1 MILNYFLTYLSAIM
15 ELGDAFVN
23 KVAERN
29 TKSRKDVNLQKW
41 LQKFQD
47 SWLYAQQ
54 NYHQRWERNWKLY
67 HNIRTKRSHDGV
79 VKTFVPMVNSTIN
92 TMVAALFNSNPSVK
106 YIPNHPDQ
114 EADTAVLNELYD
126 DFARKDN
133 WVQKNKTNGK
143 QGLITGNF
151 ACFYEWKDDKEGG
164 YVHKEVVPIRDM
176 IIDPQSHSY
185 RDWRYVGRRFFASME
200 KLKDEKVW
208 DFEKQK
214 EVKRFKN
221 LDDVQPSGSITDY
234 ESDKV
239 KKDQAIGA
247 TAPGDEN
254 IVECVEI
261 WTRSKVVVIANRN
274 TIIEERENP
283 YYRLEKAH
291 FERQKAEYELDMLQ
305 YEQDLA
311 NWNAERQVTLTMTG
325 RDIGEYE
332 VPAPEFKADFNEEM
346 AGFLPFAHGR
356 DYEDISLTYG
366 DSDVDIIADQQE
378 LLNDLTE
385 LNIEA
390 VLYTLYPEKT
400 LDPKYMTWANDL
412 NPRPGKVYPFPD
424 GAMKWNNPPVIP
436 THAFNER
443 LNMKDEM
450 REAVAISE
458 VTKGVSQTDDTTA
471 TEIKAQMGQADRR
484 ITEKAQTL
492 ANDFFFQEATIV
504 LKMLQLYAPD
514 KLYVRMVQDAK
525 VSFEKVDMSRFVGDY
540 TPMVTL
546 DIQKRY
552 EEAQQQ
558 QAYVQAYQMIIQD
571 PTNNLQAAKQ
581 ILYKKMMP
589 SLTDEEIEQ
598 IITPAQTPMAAIP
611 AGVPSNEQQ
620 LIGVS
625 EMTPEEGEFSG
636 QLV

>member
-1 MILNYFLTYLSAIM
+1 MKIGGALVKN
-15 ELGDAFVN
+15 
-23 KVAERN
+23 VAERN
-29 TKSRKDVNLQKW
+29 SKSRKDVNLQKW
-41 LQKFQD
+41 LQKFED

-67 HNIRTKRSHDGV
+67 HNIRVKRSHDGV
-79 VKTFVPMVNSTIN
+79 VKTFVPMVNSTVN
-92 TMVAALFNSNPSVK
+92 TMVAALFNNNPSVK

-133 WVQKNKTNGK
+133 WVQKNKANGK

-151 ACFYEWKDDKEGG
+151 ACFYEWKDDKDGG

-185 RDWRYVGRRFFASME
+185 RDWRYVGRRFFASIK

-208 DFEKQK
+208 DYDKQK

-221 LDDVQPSGSITDY
+221 LDDIQPSGSLTDY

-247 TAPGDEN
+247 TAPGDGD

-283 YYRLEKAH
+283 YYKLEKAH
-291 FERQKAEYELDMLQ
+291 FERQKAEYDLDILQ
-305 YEQDLA
+305 YEQELA
-311 NWNAERQVTLTMTG
+311 DWNADRQVQLTLYG
-325 RDIGEYE
+325 RDIGEYPVE
-332 VPAPEFKADFNEEM
+332 KPEFKAEFNEEM

-378 LLNDLTE
+378 LLNDMTE

-390 VLYTLYPEKT
+390 ILYTLYPEKT
-400 LDPKYMTWANDL
+400 LDPKYATWANDL
-412 NPRPGKVYPFPD
+412 NPRPGKVYPIPA
-424 GAMKWNNPPVIP
+424 GAMIWNAPPSIP
-436 THAFNER
+436 TNAFNER

-450 REAVAISE
+450 REAVSVSE
-458 VTKGVSQTDDTTA
+458 VSKGVAMTDSTTA

-504 LKMLQLYAPD
+504 LKMLQLYAPEE
-514 KLYVRMVQDAK
+514 LYVRTVQDAN
-525 VSFEKVDMSRFVGDY
+525 VTFEKVDMSRFVGDY

-546 DIQKRY
+546 DIQKKY

-558 QAYVQAYQMIIQD
+558 QAYLQAYQMIIQD
-571 PTNNLQAAKQ
+571 PTNNLLAAKQ
-581 ILYKKMMP
+581 ILYKKIMP
-589 SLTDEEIEQ
+589 SLSEEEIEQ
-598 IITPAQTPMAAIP
+598 IITPAQSPEASTPM
-611 AGVPSNEQQ
+611 GVPGNEQQ
-620 LIGVS
+620 LTGVS
-625 EMTPEEGEFSG
+625 ELTPEEGEFNG
-636 QLV
+636 QMV

>member
-1 MILNYFLTYLSAIM
+1 
-15 ELGDAFVN
+15 
-23 KVAERN
+23 VAERN
-29 TKSRKDVNLQKW
+29 SKSRKDVNLQKW

-54 NYHQRWERNWKLY
+54 NYHERWERNWKLY
-67 HNIRTKRSHDGV
+67 HNIRVKRSHDGV
-79 VKTFVPMVNSTIN
+79 VKTFVPMVNSTVN
-92 TMVAALFNSNPSVK
+92 TMVAALFNNNPSVK

-133 WVQKNKTNGK
+133 WVQKNKVNGK

-185 RDWRYVGRRFFASME
+185 RDWRYVGRRFFASIK
-200 KLKDEKVW
+200 KLKEEKIW
-208 DFEKQK
+208 DYDKQK

-221 LDDVQPSGSITDY
+221 LDDIQPSGSITDY

-247 TAPGDEN
+247 TAPGDGD

-283 YYRLEKAH
+283 YYKLEKAH
-291 FERQKAEYELDMLQ
+291 FERQKAEYELDLLQ
-305 YEQDLA
+305 YEQDQA
-311 NWNAERQVTLTMTG
+311 NWNAERQMTLTLQG
-325 RDIGEYE
+325 VDIGDYQGEK
-332 VPAPEFKADFNEEM
+332 PEFKAEFNEEM

-378 LLNDLTE
+378 LLNDMTE

-390 VLYTLYPEKT
+390 ILYTLYPEKT
-400 LDPKYMTWANDL
+400 LDPKFATYANDL
-412 NPRPGKVYPFPD
+412 NPRPGKVYPIPA
-424 GAMKWNNPPVIP
+424 GAMIWNAPPSIP
-436 THAFNER
+436 TNAFNER

-450 REAVAISE
+450 REAVSVSE
-458 VTKGVSQTDDTTA
+458 VSKGVAMTDDTTA

-514 KLYVRMVQDAK
+514 ELYVRTIQDAG
-525 VSFEKVDMSRFVGDY
+525 VTFTRVDMSRFVGDY

-552 EEAQQQ
+552 EEAEQQ
-558 QAYVQAYQMIIQD
+558 QAYIQAYQMIIAD

-598 IITPAQTPMAAIP
+598 IITPAPNQMAGTPT
-611 AGVPSNEQQ
+611 GVPSNEQQ
-620 LIGVS
+620 LTGVS
-625 EMTPEEGEFSG
+625 DVTPDEGALSG
-636 QLV
+636 QMV

>member
-1 MILNYFLTYLSAIM
+1 MLA
-15 ELGDAFVN
+15 GDALGHPQM
-23 KVAERN
+23 AER
-29 TKSRKDVNLQKW
+29 KQSKKDTHLQKW
-41 LQKFQD
+41 LQKFDD

-67 HNIRTKRSHDGV
+67 HNIRVKRSHDGV
-79 VKTFVPMVNSTIN
+79 VKTFVPMVNSTVN
-92 TMVAALFNSNPSVK
+92 TLVAALFNNNPSIK

-114 EADTAVLNELYD
+114 EADTAVLNEIYD

-133 WVQKNKTNGK
+133 WVQKNKVNGK

-185 RDWRYVGRRFFASME
+185 RDWRYVGRRYFASKKQLKEE
-200 KLKDEKVW
+200 KCW

-221 LDDVQPSGSITDY
+221 LEDIQPSGSITDY

-247 TAPGDEN
+247 TAPGDGD

-261 WTRSKVVVIANRN
+261 WTRSKVVVIANRS
-274 TIIEERENP
+274 TIIEEKENP
-283 YYRLEKAH
+283 YYKLEKAH
-291 FERQKAEYELDMLQ
+291 FERQKAEYELDLLQ

-311 NWNAERQVTLTMTG
+311 NWNADRQMQLTMYG
-325 RDIGEYE
+325 NDIGEYPVE
-332 VPAPEFKADFNEEM
+332 KPEFDADFNEEM

-378 LLNDLTE
+378 LLNDMTE

-390 VLYTLYPEKT
+390 VLYQLYPEKT
-400 LDPKYMTWANDL
+400 LDPKFATWANDL
-412 NPRPGKVYPFPD
+412 SPRPGKVYPLPM
-424 GAMKWNNPPVIP
+424 GAMTWNNPPAIP
-436 THAFNER
+436 TNAFNER
-443 LNMKDEM
+443 LNIKAEM
-450 REAVAISE
+450 REAVSVSE
-458 VTKGVSQTDDTTA
+458 VNKGVAMTDKTTA
-471 TEIKAQMGQADRR
+471 TEIKAQMGQADQR

-492 ANDFFFQEATIV
+492 ANDFFYQEAKIV
-504 LKMLQLYAPD
+504 LKMLQLYAPEE
-514 KLYVRMVQDAK
+514 LYVRTIQDAN
-525 VSFEKVDMSRFVGDY
+525 VTFEKVDMSRFVGDY

-546 DIQKRY
+546 DIQKKY

-558 QAYVQAYQMIIQD
+558 QAYMDAFQMIIQD
-571 PTNNLQAAKQ
+571 PTNNLLAAKQ

-598 IITPAQTPMAAIP
+598 IITPTGTPDASTPVA
-611 AGVPSNEQQ
+611 VPEGEQQ
-620 LIGVS
+620 LMGVS
-625 EMTPEEGEFSG
+625 EMTPEEANFNG
-636 QLV
+636 QMV

>member
-1 MILNYFLTYLSAIM
+1 MEVIGGAIGYPQM
-15 ELGDAFVN
+15 ADR
-23 KVAERN
+23 KQ
-29 TKSRKDVNLQKW
+29 SRKDANLQKW
-41 LQKFQD
+41 LKKFDD

-67 HNIRTKRSHDGV
+67 HNIRVKRSHDGV
-79 VKTFVPMVNSTIN
+79 VKTFVPMVNSTVN
-92 TMVAALFNSNPSVK
+92 TIVAALFNSNPSVK

-114 EADTAVLNELYD
+114 EADTAVLNEIYD

-133 WVQKNKTNGK
+133 WVQKNKANGK
-143 QGLITGNF
+143 QGIITGNF

-185 RDWRYVGRRFFASME
+185 RDWRYVGRRYFASKKALKNE
-200 KLKDEKVW
+200 KCW
-208 DFEKQK
+208 DFEKEK

-221 LDDVQPSGSITDY
+221 IDEVQPSGSITDY

-239 KKDQAIGA
+239 KKDQTIGA
-247 TAPGDEN
+247 TAPGDGD

-274 TIIEERENP
+274 TIIEEKENP

-291 FERQKAEYELDMLQ
+291 FERQKAEYDMAMLE
-305 YEQDLA
+305 YEQGLA
-311 NWNAERQVTLTMTG
+311 DWNANRSATFTLTG
-325 RDIGEYE
+325 QDIGEYPIE
-332 VPAPEFKADFNEEM
+332 KPEFEPDFNEEM

-356 DYEDISLTYG
+356 DYEDISLPYG

-378 LLNDLTE
+378 LLNDMTE

-390 VLYTLYPEKT
+390 VLYQLYPEKT
-400 LDPKYMTWANDL
+400 LDPKFSTWANDL
-412 NPRPGKVYPFPD
+412 NPRPGKVYPLPA
-424 GAMKWNNPPVIP
+424 GAMIWNTPPTIP
-436 THAFNER
+436 TNAFNER

-458 VTKGVSQTDDTTA
+458 VTKGVSSTDDTTA
-471 TEIKAQMGQADRR
+471 TEIKAQIGQADQR

-492 ANDFFFQEATIV
+492 ANDFFFQEAKIV
-504 LKMLQLYAPD
+504 LKMLQLYAPEE
-514 KLYVRMVQDAK
+514 LYVRTIRDAN
-525 VSFEKVDMSRFVGDY
+525 VTFEKVDMTRFVGEY

-558 QAYVQAYQMIIQD
+558 QAYLNAFQMIIQD
-571 PTNNLQAAKQ
+571 PTNNLMAAKQ
-581 ILYKKMMP
+581 ILYKKIMP
-589 SLTDEEIEQ
+589 TLTDEEIEQ
-598 IITPAQTPMAAIP
+598 IITPVDTQGANTPMA
-611 AGVPSNEQQ
+611 VPENEQN

-625 EMTPEEGEFSG
+625 GMTPEEGELSG
-636 QLV
+636 ESILG

>member
-1 MILNYFLTYLSAIM
+1 MILGAIM
-15 ELGDAFVN
+15 EVIGDVLGY
-23 KVAERN
+23 KLAEHN
-29 TKSRKDVNLQKW
+29 SKSRKDTNLQKW
-41 LQKFQD
+41 LQKFDD

-67 HNIRTKRSHDGV
+67 HNMRVKRSHDGV
-79 VKTFVPMVNSTIN
+79 VKTFVPMVNSTVN
-92 TMVAALFNSNPSVK
+92 TLVAALFNSNPSVK

-114 EADTAVLNELYD
+114 EADTAVLNEIYD

-133 WVQKNKTNGK
+133 WVQKNKSNGR
-143 QGLITGNF
+143 QGLITGNMAF
-151 ACFYEWKDDKEGG
+151 FYEWKDDKEGG
-164 YVHKEVVPIRDM
+164 YVHKETVPIRDM

-185 RDWRYVGRRFFASME
+185 RDWRYVGRRYFAS
-200 KLKDEKVW
+200 KKALKNEKVW
-208 DFEKQK
+208 DYEKQK

-221 LDDVQPSGSITDY
+221 LEDVQPSGSITDY

-247 TAPGDEN
+247 TAPGDDD
-254 IVECVEI
+254 IIECVEI

-291 FERQKAEYELDMLQ
+291 FERQKAEYDLDLLE
-305 YEQDLA
+305 YEQNLA
-311 NWNAERQVTLTMTG
+311 NWNANRQMQLTLTG
-325 RDIGEYE
+325 EDIGEFPVE
-332 VPAPEFKADFNEEM
+332 KPEFKAEFNEEM

-378 LLNDLTE
+378 LLNDMTE

-400 LDPKYMTWANDL
+400 LDPKYSTWSNDL
-412 NPRPGKVYPFPD
+412 NPRPGKVYPIPA
-424 GAMKWNNPPVIP
+424 GAMVWNTPPTIP
-436 THAFNER
+436 VNAFNER
-443 LNMKDEM
+443 LNIKSEI
-450 REAVAISE
+450 REAISVSE
-458 VTKGVSQTDDTTA
+458 VNKGVAMTDKTTA
-471 TEIKAQMGQADRR
+471 TEIKAQMGQADQR

-492 ANDFFFQEATIV
+492 ANDLFFQEATIV

-514 KLYVRMVQDAK
+514 TLYVRTIRDAN
-525 VSFEKVDMSRFVGDY
+525 VSFEKVDMTRFVGDY

-546 DIQKRY
+546 DIQKKY

-558 QAYVQAYQMIIQD
+558 QAYIQAYQMIIAD
-571 PTNNLQAAKQ
+571 PTNNLLAAKQ
-581 ILYKKMMP
+581 ILYKKIMP

-598 IITPAQTPMAAIP
+598 IITPVQTMGASMPM
-611 AGVPSNEQQ
+611 GVPGNEQQ
-620 LIGVS
+620 LIGVAN
-625 EMTPEEGEFSG
+625 ETPQEGEFNG

>member
-1 MILNYFLTYLSAIM
+1 M
-15 ELGDAFVN
+15 
-23 KVAERN
+23 AERN
-29 TKSRKDVNLQKW
+29 SKSRKDANLQKW
-41 LQKFQD
+41 LQKFDD

-54 NYHQRWERNWKLY
+54 NYHERWERNWKLY
-67 HNIRTKRSHDGV
+67 HNQRWKRSHDGN
-79 VKTFVPMVNSTIN
+79 VKTFVPMVNSMVNTI
-92 TMVAALFNSNPSVK
+92 VAALFNSNPTVK
-106 YIPNHPDQ
+106 YLPNHPDQ
-114 EADTAVLNELYD
+114 EADTAVLNEIYD

-133 WVQKNKTNGK
+133 WVQKNKVNGK
-143 QGLITGNF
+143 QGIITGNF

-185 RDWRYVGRRFFASME
+185 RDWRYVGRRYFADKKALKEE
-200 KLKDEKVW
+200 KCW

-221 LDDVQPSGSITDY
+221 LDEIQPSGSITDY

-239 KKDQAIGA
+239 KKDQSLGA
-247 TAPGDEN
+247 TAPGDKN

-274 TIIEERENP
+274 TIIEEKENP

-291 FERQKAEYELDMLQ
+291 FDRQKAEYDLDLLQ

-311 NWNAERQVTLTMTG
+311 DWEAQRKANFTMTG
-325 RDIGEYE
+325 EDMGEFPIE
-332 VPAPEFKADFNEEM
+332 KPEFKADFNEEM

-385 LNIEA
+385 LNVEA
-390 VLYTLYPEKT
+390 VLYQLYPEKT
-400 LDPKYMTWANDL
+400 LDPKFATWANDL
-412 NPRPGKVYPFPD
+412 NPRPGKVYPLPV
-424 GAMKWNNPPVIP
+424 GAMTWNTPPAIP
-436 THAFNER
+436 VNAFNER
-443 LNMKDEM
+443 LNIKDEM
-450 REAVAISE
+450 REATAISE
-458 VTKGVSQTDDTTA
+458 VTKGVSTADTTTA
-471 TEIKAQMGQADRR
+471 TEIKAQVGQADQR

-492 ANDFFFQEATIV
+492 ANDFFYQEAKIV
-504 LKMLQLYAPD
+504 LKMLQLYAPE
-514 KLYVRMVQDAK
+514 KLWVRTVQDAN
-525 VSFEKVDMSRFVGDY
+525 VTFTEVDMSRFVGEY

-546 DIQKRY
+546 DVQKRY

-558 QAYVQAYQMIIQD
+558 QAYIDAYQMIIQD
-571 PTNNLQAAKQ
+571 PTNNLQATKQ

-598 IITPAQTPMAAIP
+598 IITPEQNPMASTP
-611 AGVPSNEQQ
+611 EGVPEDEQQ
-620 LIGVS
+620 LMGVS
-625 EMTPEEGEFSG
+625 DMTPEEGDLSG
-636 QLV
+636 EPGIY

>member
-1 MILNYFLTYLSAIM
+1 MCYNRLN
-15 ELGDAFVN
+15 GDALGHT
-23 KVAERN
+23 VAER
-29 TKSRKDVNLQKW
+29 KSQSKADKHLQKW
-41 LQKFQD
+41 LQKFED

-54 NYHQRWERNWKLY
+54 NYHERWERNWKLY
-67 HNIRTKRSHDGV
+67 HNIRVKRSHDGV
-79 VKTFVPMVNSTIN
+79 VKTFVPMVNSTVN
-92 TMVAALFNSNPSVK
+92 TMVAALFNNNPTVK

-114 EADTAVLNELYD
+114 EADTAVLNEIYD

-133 WVQKNKTNGK
+133 WVQKNKVNGK

-151 ACFYEWKDDKEGG
+151 SCFYEWKDDKDGG
-164 YVHKEVVPIRDM
+164 YVHKTVVPIRDM
-176 IIDPQSHSY
+176 IIDPQSHSW
-185 RDWRYVGRRFFASME
+185 RDWRYVGRRYFASIKELKHE
-200 KLKDEKVW
+200 KCW

-221 LDDVQPSGSITDY
+221 LDDIQPSGSLTDY

-239 KKDQAIGA
+239 KKDQTIGA
-247 TAPGDEN
+247 TAPGDADITE
-254 IVECVEI
+254 IIEI

-274 TIIEERENP
+274 TIIEEKENP

-291 FERQKAEYELDMLQ
+291 FERQQAEYELDMLE
-305 YEQDLA
+305 YEQAVAD
-311 NWNAERQVTLTMTG
+311 WNANRQMTLTMTG
-325 RDIGEYE
+325 QDIGEYPE
-332 VPAPEFKADFNEEM
+332 EKPEFKAEFNEEM

-378 LLNDLTE
+378 LLNDITE
-385 LNIEA
+385 LNVEA
-390 VLYTLYPEKT
+390 MLYTLFPEKS
-400 LDPKYMTWANDL
+400 LDPRYSTYTNDL
-412 NPRPGKVYPFPD
+412 NPRPGKVYPFPN
-424 GAMKWNNPPVIP
+424 GAMTWNNPPVIP
-436 THAFNER
+436 NNAFNER
-443 LNMKDEM
+443 LNIKAEM
-450 REAVAISE
+450 REAVAVSE
-458 VTKGVSQTDDTTA
+458 VNKGVAMTDKTTA
-471 TEIKAQMGQADRR
+471 TEIKAQMGQADQR

-514 KLYVRMVQDAK
+514 KLYVRTIQDAN

-558 QAYVQAYQMIIQD
+558 QAYIDAYQMIIQD
-571 PTNNLQAAKQ
+571 PTNNLLAAKQ

-589 SLTDEEIEQ
+589 SLTDDEIEQ
-598 IITPAQTPMAAIP
+598 IITPAQSPEASIPM
-611 AGVPSNEQQ
+611 GVPGNEQQ

-625 EMTPEEGEFSG
+625 SMTPEEGVFYGGSEA
-636 QLV
+636 

>member
-1 MILNYFLTYLSAIM
+1 MKIGGALVKN
-15 ELGDAFVN
+15 
-23 KVAERN
+23 VAERN
-29 TKSRKDVNLQKW
+29 SKSRKDVNLQKW
-41 LQKFQD
+41 LQKFED

-67 HNIRTKRSHDGV
+67 HNIRVKRSHDGV
-79 VKTFVPMVNSTIN
+79 VKTFVPMVNSTVN
-92 TMVAALFNSNPSVK
+92 TMVAALFNNNPSVK

-133 WVQKNKTNGK
+133 WVQKNKANGK

-151 ACFYEWKDDKEGG
+151 ACFYEWKDDKDGG

-185 RDWRYVGRRFFASME
+185 RDWRYVGRRFFASIK

-208 DFEKQK
+208 DYDKQK

-221 LDDVQPSGSITDY
+221 LDDIQPSGSLTDY

-247 TAPGDEN
+247 TAPGDGD

-283 YYRLEKAH
+283 YYKLEKAH
-291 FERQKAEYELDMLQ
+291 FERQKAEYDLDMLQ
-305 YEQDLA
+305 YEQELA
-311 NWNAERQVTLTMTG
+311 DWNADRQVQLTLYG
-325 RDIGEYE
+325 RDIGEYP
-332 VPAPEFKADFNEEM
+332 VKKPEFKAEFNEEM

-378 LLNDLTE
+378 LLNDMTE
-385 LNIEA
+385 LGIEA

-400 LDPKYMTWANDL
+400 LDPKYATWANDL
-412 NPRPGKVYPFPD
+412 NPRPGKVYPIPA
-424 GAMKWNNPPVIP
+424 GAMIWNAPPSIP
-436 THAFNER
+436 TNAFNER

-450 REAVAISE
+450 REAVSVSE
-458 VTKGVSQTDDTTA
+458 VSKGVAMTDSTTA

-504 LKMLQLYAPD
+504 LKMLQLYAPEE
-514 KLYVRMVQDAK
+514 LYVRTVQDAN
-525 VSFEKVDMSRFVGDY
+525 VTFEKVDMSRFVGDY

-546 DIQKRY
+546 DIQKKY

-558 QAYVQAYQMIIQD
+558 QAYLQAYQMIIQD
-571 PTNNLQAAKQ
+571 PTNNLLAAKQ
-581 ILYKKMMP
+581 ILYKKIMP
-589 SLTDEEIEQ
+589 SLSEEEIEQ
-598 IITPAQTPMAAIP
+598 IITPVQSPEASTPM
-611 AGVPSNEQQ
+611 GVPGNEQQ
-620 LIGVS
+620 LTGVS
-625 EMTPEEGEFSG
+625 ELTPEEGEFNG
-636 QLV
+636 QMV

>member
-1 MILNYFLTYLSAIM
+1 MVN
-15 ELGDAFVN
+15 GDAFGYPQM
-23 KVAERN
+23 AERKSN
-29 TKSRKDVNLQKW
+29 SRKDANLQKW
-41 LQKFQD
+41 LKKFDD

-67 HNIRTKRSHDGV
+67 HNIRVKRSHDGV
-79 VKTFVPMVNSTIN
+79 VKTFVPMVNSTVN
-92 TMVAALFNSNPSVK
+92 TIVAALFNSNPSVK

-114 EADTAVLNELYD
+114 EADTAVLNEIYD

-133 WVQKNKTNGK
+133 WVQKNKANGK
-143 QGLITGNF
+143 QGIITGNF

-185 RDWRYVGRRFFASME
+185 RDWRYVGRRYFASKKALKNE
-200 KLKDEKVW
+200 KCW
-208 DFEKQK
+208 DFEKEK

-221 LDDVQPSGSITDY
+221 IDEVQPSGSITDY

-239 KKDQAIGA
+239 KKDQTIGA
-247 TAPGDEN
+247 TAPGDGD

-274 TIIEERENP
+274 TIIEEKENP

-291 FERQKAEYELDMLQ
+291 FDRQKAEYDMAMLE
-305 YEQDLA
+305 YEQGLA
-311 NWNAERQVTLTMTG
+311 DWNANRSATFTITG
-325 RDIGEYE
+325 QDIGEYPIE
-332 VPAPEFKADFNEEM
+332 KPEFEPDFNEEM

-356 DYEDISLTYG
+356 DYEDISLPYG

-378 LLNDLTE
+378 LLNDMTE

-390 VLYTLYPEKT
+390 VLYQLYPEKT
-400 LDPKYMTWANDL
+400 LDPKFSTWANDL
-412 NPRPGKVYPFPD
+412 NPRPGKVYPLPA
-424 GAMKWNNPPVIP
+424 GAMIWNTPPTIP
-436 THAFNER
+436 TNAFNER

-450 REAVAISE
+450 REAVAVSE
-458 VTKGVSQTDDTTA
+458 VTKGVSATDQTTA
-471 TEIKAQMGQADRR
+471 TEIKAQIGQADQR

-492 ANDFFFQEATIV
+492 ANDFFFQEAKIV
-504 LKMLQLYAPD
+504 LRMLQLYAPEE
-514 KLYVRMVQDAK
+514 LYVRTIRDAN
-525 VSFEKVDMSRFVGDY
+525 VTFEKVDMTRFVGEY

-558 QAYVQAYQMIIQD
+558 QAYLNAFQMIIQD
-571 PTNNLQAAKQ
+571 PTNNLMAAKQ
-581 ILYKKMMP
+581 ILYKKIMP
-589 SLTDEEIEQ
+589 TLTDEEIEQ
-598 IITPAQTPMAAIP
+598 IITPVDTQGANTPMA
-611 AGVPSNEQQ
+611 VPENEQN
-620 LIGVS
+620 LIGVTG
-625 EMTPEEGEFSG
+625 MTPEEGELSG
-636 QLV
+636 ESILG

>member
-1 MILNYFLTYLSAIM
+1 M
-15 ELGDAFVN
+15 
-23 KVAERN
+23 AERN
-29 TKSRKDVNLQKW
+29 SKSRKDVNLQKW

-54 NYHQRWERNWKLY
+54 NYHERWERNWKLY
-67 HNIRTKRSHDGV
+67 HNIRVKRSHDGV
-79 VKTFVPMVNSTIN
+79 VKTFVPMVNSTVN
-92 TMVAALFNSNPSVK
+92 TMVAALFNNNPSVK

-133 WVQKNKTNGK
+133 WVQKNKVNGK

-185 RDWRYVGRRFFASME
+185 RDWRYVGRRFFASIK
-200 KLKDEKVW
+200 KLKEEKIW
-208 DFEKQK
+208 DYDKQK

-221 LDDVQPSGSITDY
+221 LDDIQPSGSITDY

-247 TAPGDEN
+247 TAPGDGD

-283 YYRLEKAH
+283 YYKLEKAH
-291 FERQKAEYELDMLQ
+291 FERQKAEYELDLLQ

-311 NWNAERQVTLTMTG
+311 NWNAERQMTLTLQG
-325 RDIGEYE
+325 VDIGDYQGEK
-332 VPAPEFKADFNEEM
+332 PEFKAEFNEEM

-378 LLNDLTE
+378 LLNDMTE

-390 VLYTLYPEKT
+390 ILYTLYPEKT
-400 LDPKYMTWANDL
+400 LDPKFATYANDL
-412 NPRPGKVYPFPD
+412 NPRPGKVYPIPA
-424 GAMKWNNPPVIP
+424 GAMIWNAPPSIP
-436 THAFNER
+436 TNAFNER

-450 REAVAISE
+450 REAVSVSE
-458 VTKGVSQTDDTTA
+458 VSKGVAMADDTTA

-514 KLYVRMVQDAK
+514 KLYVRTIQDAG
-525 VSFEKVDMSRFVGDY
+525 VTFTRVDMSRFVGDY

-552 EEAQQQ
+552 EEAEQQ
-558 QAYVQAYQMIIQD
+558 QAYIQVYQMIIAD

-598 IITPAQTPMAAIP
+598 IITPAPNQMAGTPT
-611 AGVPSNEQQ
+611 GVPSNEQQ
-620 LIGVS
+620 LTGVS
-625 EMTPEEGEFSG
+625 DVTPDEGALSG

>member
-1 MILNYFLTYLSAIM
+1 MKVN
-15 ELGDAFVN
+15 GDAFGN
-23 KVAERN
+23 EVAERES
-29 TKSRKDVNLQKW
+29 KSRKDANLQKW
-41 LQKFQD
+41 LQKFDD

-67 HNIRTKRSHDGV
+67 HNIRVKRSHDGV
-79 VKTFVPMVNSTIN
+79 VKTFVPMVNSTVN
-92 TMVAALFNSNPSVK
+92 TLVAALFNNNPSVK

-114 EADTAVLNELYD
+114 EADTAVLNEIYD

-133 WVQKNKTNGK
+133 WVQKNKANGK

-185 RDWRYVGRRFFASME
+185 RDWRYVGRRFFASKKQLKEE
-200 KLKDEKVW
+200 KCW

-221 LDDVQPSGSITDY
+221 LEDVQPSGSLTDY

-239 KKDQAIGA
+239 RKDQAIGA
-247 TAPGDEN
+247 TAPGDGD
-254 IVECVEI
+254 IVECIEI

-274 TIIEERENP
+274 TLIEERENP

-291 FERQKAEYELDMLQ
+291 FERQKAEYDLDMLQ
-305 YEQDLA
+305 YEQELA
-311 NWNAERQVTLTMTG
+311 NWNADRQVKLTMYG
-325 RDIGEYE
+325 QDIGEFKGE
-332 VPAPEFKADFNEEM
+332 KPEFKAEFNEEM

-385 LNIEA
+385 LNLEA
-390 VLYTLYPEKT
+390 VLYQLYPEKN
-400 LDPKYMTWANDL
+400 LDPKYADNVDDL
-412 NPRPGKVYPFPD
+412 NPRPGKVYTLPI
-424 GAMKWNNPPVIP
+424 GAMNWNNPPQVP
-436 THAFNER
+436 TNAFNER
-443 LNMKDEM
+443 LNIKAEM
-450 REAVAISE
+450 REAVSVSE
-458 VTKGVSQTDDTTA
+458 VNKGVAMTDKTTA
-471 TEIKAQMGQADRR
+471 TEIKAQMGQADQR

-492 ANDFFFQEATIV
+492 ANDFFFQEAKIV

-514 KLYVRMVQDAK
+514 ELYVRTVQDAN

-558 QAYVQAYQMIIQD
+558 QAYIDAYQMIIQD
-571 PTNNLQAAKQ
+571 PTNNLLAAKQ
-581 ILYKKMMP
+581 ILYKKIMP

-598 IITPAQTPMAAIP
+598 IITPVQDAQASTPVA
-611 AGVPSNEQQ
+611 VPENEQD
-620 LIGVS
+620 LTGVA
-625 EMTPEEGEFSG
+625 EMTPEQGVFNGEME
-636 QLV
+636 

>member
-1 MILNYFLTYLSAIM
+1 MWYNVSN
-15 ELGDAFVN
+15 GDAFGYPQM
-23 KVAERN
+23 AERN
-29 TKSRKDVNLQKW
+29 SKSRKDTNLQKW
-41 LQKFQD
+41 LQKFDD

-54 NYHQRWERNWKLY
+54 NYHERWERNWKLY
-67 HNIRTKRSHDGV
+67 HNIRVKRSHDGV
-79 VKTFVPMVNSTIN
+79 VKTFVPMVNSMVN
-92 TMVAALFNSNPSVK
+92 TMVAALFNNNPSVK

-114 EADTAVLNELYD
+114 EPDTAILNEVYD

-133 WVQKNKTNGK
+133 WVQKNKVNGK

-185 RDWRYVGRRFFASME
+185 RDWRYVGRRFFQSKKQLKEE
-200 KLKDEKVW
+200 KIW
-208 DFEKQK
+208 DFEKEK

-221 LDDVQPSGSITDY
+221 LDEIQPSGSITDY

-239 KKDQAIGA
+239 KKDQTIGA
-247 TAPGDEN
+247 TAPGDGD

-291 FERQKAEYELDMLQ
+291 FERQKAEYELDMLE
-305 YEQDLA
+305 YEQNVA
-311 NWNAERQVTLTMTG
+311 QWQAERTYTFTTTG
-325 RDIGEYE
+325 QDIGEYPGE
-332 VPAPEFKADFNEEM
+332 KPEFKADFNEEM

-378 LLNDLTE
+378 LLNDMTE

-390 VLYTLYPEKT
+390 VLYQLYPEKT
-400 LDPKYMTWANDL
+400 LDPKFANWASDL
-412 NPRPGKVYPFPD
+412 NPRPGKIYPIPV
-424 GAMKWNNPPVIP
+424 GAMTWNTPPAIP
-436 THAFNER
+436 VNAFNER
-443 LNMKDEM
+443 LNIKDEM
-450 REAVAISE
+450 REATAISE
-458 VTKGVSQTDDTTA
+458 VTKGVSTADTTTA
-471 TEIKAQMGQADRR
+471 TEIKAQVGQADQRM
-484 ITEKAQTL
+484 TEKAQTL
-492 ANDFFFQEATIV
+492 ANDFFFQEAKIV
-504 LKMLQLYAPD
+504 LKMLQLYAPEE
-514 KLYVRMVQDAK
+514 LWVRTISDAN
-525 VSFEKVDMSRFVGDY
+525 VSFQKVDMRKFMGEY

-546 DIQKRY
+546 DVQKRY
-552 EEAQQQ
+552 EEAKQQ
-558 QAYVQAYQMIIQD
+558 QAYIEAYQMIIAD

-589 SLTDEEIEQ
+589 SLSDEEIEQ
-598 IITPAQTPMAAIP
+598 IITPVGSPEASTPVA
-611 AGVPSNEQQ
+611 VPSNEQN
-620 LIGVS
+620 LIG
-625 EMTPEEGEFSG
+625 MEEQMPGG
-636 QLV
+636 DINGLQIQ

>member
-1 MILNYFLTYLSAIM
+1 
-15 ELGDAFVN
+15 
-23 KVAERN
+23 VAERN
-29 TKSRKDVNLQKW
+29 SKSRKDVNLQKW

-54 NYHQRWERNWKLY
+54 NYHERWERNWKLY
-67 HNIRTKRSHDGV
+67 HNIRVKRSHDGV
-79 VKTFVPMVNSTIN
+79 VKTFVPMVNSTVN
-92 TMVAALFNSNPSVK
+92 TMVAALFNNNPSVK

-133 WVQKNKTNGK
+133 WVQKNKVNGK

-185 RDWRYVGRRFFASME
+185 RDWRYVGRRFFASIK
-200 KLKDEKVW
+200 KLKEEKIW
-208 DFEKQK
+208 DYDKQK

-221 LDDVQPSGSITDY
+221 LDDIQPSGSITDY

-247 TAPGDEN
+247 TAPGDGD

-283 YYRLEKAH
+283 YYKLEKAH
-291 FERQKAEYELDMLQ
+291 FERQKAEYELDLLQ

-311 NWNAERQVTLTMTG
+311 NWNAERQMKLTLQG
-325 RDIGEYE
+325 IDIGDYE
-332 VPAPEFKADFNEEM
+332 GEKPEFKAEFNEEM

-378 LLNDLTE
+378 LLNDMTE

-390 VLYTLYPEKT
+390 ILYTLYPEKT
-400 LDPKYMTWANDL
+400 LDPKFATYANDL
-412 NPRPGKVYPFPD
+412 NPRPGKVYPIPA
-424 GAMKWNNPPVIP
+424 GAMIWNAPPSIP
-436 THAFNER
+436 TNAFNER

-450 REAVAISE
+450 REAVSVSE
-458 VTKGVSQTDDTTA
+458 VSKGVAMTDDTTA

-514 KLYVRMVQDAK
+514 ELYVRTIQDAG
-525 VSFEKVDMSRFVGDY
+525 VTFTRVDMSRFVGDY

-552 EEAQQQ
+552 EEAEQQ
-558 QAYVQAYQMIIQD
+558 QAYIQAYQMIIAD

-598 IITPAQTPMAAIP
+598 IITPAPNQMAGTPT
-611 AGVPSNEQQ
+611 GVPSNEQQ
-620 LIGVS
+620 LTGVS
-625 EMTPEEGEFSG
+625 DVTPDEGALSG
-636 QLV
+636 QMV

>member
-1 MILNYFLTYLSAIM
+1 M
-15 ELGDAFVN
+15 EVYGDAFGN
-23 KVAERN
+23 IVAERE
-29 TKSRKDVNLQKW
+29 TKSRKDANLQKW
-41 LQKFQD
+41 LQKFDD

-79 VKTFVPMVNSTIN
+79 VKTFVPMVNSTVN
-92 TMVAALFNSNPSVK
+92 TLVAALFNNNPSVK

-114 EADTAVLNELYD
+114 EADTAVLNEIYD

-133 WVQKNKTNGK
+133 WVQKNKANGK

-164 YVHKEVVPIRDM
+164 YVHKEVIPIRDM

-185 RDWRYVGRRFFASME
+185 RDWRYVGRRYFASKKALKQE
-200 KLKDEKVW
+200 KCW

-221 LDDVQPSGSITDY
+221 LDDVQPSGSLTDY

-247 TAPGDEN
+247 TAPGDGD

-274 TIIEERENP
+274 TIIEEKENP
-283 YYRLEKAH
+283 YYKLEKAH
-291 FERQKAEYELDMLQ
+291 FERQKAEYELDLLE
-305 YEQDLA
+305 YEQNLS
-311 NWNAERQVTLTMTG
+311 NWNAERQMNLTLYGQDTG
-325 RDIGEYE
+325 PYPVEK
-332 VPAPEFKADFNEEM
+332 PEFKADFNEEM

-378 LLNDLTE
+378 LLNDMTE

-400 LDPKYMTWANDL
+400 LDPKYATWANDL
-412 NPRPGKVYPFPD
+412 NPRPGKVYPLPA
-424 GAMKWNNPPVIP
+424 GAMVWNTPPAVP
-436 THAFNER
+436 TNAFNER
-443 LNMKDEM
+443 LNIKAEM
-450 REAVAISE
+450 REAVSVSE
-458 VTKGVSQTDDTTA
+458 VNKGVAMTDKTTA
-471 TEIKAQMGQADRR
+471 TEIKAQMGQADQR

-492 ANDFFFQEATIV
+492 ANDFFFQEAKIV
-504 LKMLQLYAPD
+504 LKMLQLYAPE
-514 KLYVRMVQDAK
+514 KLYVRTIQDAN

-558 QAYVQAYQMIIQD
+558 QAYLDAYQMIIQD
-571 PTNNLQAAKQ
+571 PTNNLLAAKQ

-598 IITPAQTPMAAIP
+598 IITPVNSPDASTPVA
-611 AGVPSNEQQ
+611 VPTDEQQ
-620 LIGVS
+620 LMGVS
-625 EMTPEEGEFSG
+625 DVTPEEGELSG
-636 QLV
+636 QMV

>member
-1 MILNYFLTYLSAIM
+1 M
-15 ELGDAFVN
+15 
-23 KVAERN
+23 AER
-29 TKSRKDVNLQKW
+29 KSQSKKDTHLLKW
-41 LQKFQD
+41 LQKFDD

-54 NYHQRWERNWKLY
+54 NYHERWERNWKLY
-67 HNIRTKRSHDGV
+67 HNIRVKRSHDGV
-79 VKTFVPMVNSTIN
+79 VKTFVPMVNSTVN
-92 TMVAALFNSNPSVK
+92 TLVAALFNNNPSVK

-114 EADTAVLNELYD
+114 EADTAVLNEIYD

-133 WVQKNKTNGK
+133 WVQKNKVNGK

-185 RDWRYVGRRFFASME
+185 RDWRYVGRRYFASKKALKEE
-200 KLKDEKVW
+200 KIW

-221 LDDVQPSGSITDY
+221 LEDIQPSGSMTDY

-247 TAPGDEN
+247 TAPGDGD

-261 WTRSKVVVIANRN
+261 WTRSKVVVIANRA
-274 TIIEERENP
+274 TIIEEKENP
-283 YYRLEKAH
+283 YYKLEKAH
-291 FERQKAEYELDMLQ
+291 FERQKAEYELDLLE
-305 YEQDLA
+305 YEQRLA
-311 NWNAERQVTLTMTG
+311 NWNADRQMQLTMYG
-325 RDIGEYE
+325 RDIGEFPE
-332 VPAPEFKADFNEEM
+332 PKPEFDADFNEEM

-378 LLNDLTE
+378 LLNDITE

-390 VLYTLYPEKT
+390 VLYQLYPEKT
-400 LDPKYMTWANDL
+400 LDPKFATWANDL
-412 NPRPGKVYPFPD
+412 SPRPGKVYPLPM
-424 GAMKWNNPPVIP
+424 GAMTWNNPPAIP
-436 THAFNER
+436 TNAFNER
-443 LNMKDEM
+443 LNIKSEM
-450 REAVAISE
+450 REAVSVSE
-458 VTKGVSQTDDTTA
+458 VNKGVAMTDKTTA
-471 TEIKAQMGQADRR
+471 TEIKAQMGQADQR

-492 ANDFFFQEATIV
+492 ANDFFYQEAKIV
-504 LKMLQLYAPD
+504 LKMLQLYAPEE
-514 KLYVRMVQDAK
+514 LYVRTIQDAN
-525 VSFEKVDMSRFVGDY
+525 VTFEKVDMSRFVGDY

-546 DIQKRY
+546 DIQKKY

-558 QAYVQAYQMIIQD
+558 QAYMDAFQMIIQD
-571 PTNNLQAAKQ
+571 PTNNLLAAKQ

-598 IITPAQTPMAAIP
+598 IITPTGTPDASTPVA
-611 AGVPSNEQQ
+611 VPEGEQQ
-620 LIGVS
+620 LMGVS
-625 EMTPEEGEFSG
+625 EMTPEEANFNG
-636 QLV
+636 QMV

>member
-1 MILNYFLTYLSAIM
+1 MKVY
-15 ELGDAFVN
+15 GDARGYN
-23 KVAERN
+23 VAERES
-29 TKSRKDVNLQKW
+29 KSRKDANLQKW
-41 LQKFQD
+41 LQKFDD

-67 HNIRTKRSHDGV
+67 HNIRVKRSHDGV
-79 VKTFVPMVNSTIN
+79 VKTFVPMVNSTVN
-92 TMVAALFNSNPSVK
+92 TLVAALFNNNPSVK

-114 EADTAVLNELYD
+114 EADTAVLNEIYD

-133 WVQKNKTNGK
+133 WVQKNKANGK

-185 RDWRYVGRRFFASME
+185 RDWRYVGRRYFASKKALKQE
-200 KLKDEKVW
+200 KCW

-214 EVKRFKN
+214 EVKRFRN
-221 LDDVQPSGSITDY
+221 LDDVQPSGSMTDY

-247 TAPGDEN
+247 TAPGDGD

-274 TIIEERENP
+274 TIIEEKENP

-291 FERQKAEYELDMLQ
+291 FERQKAEFDLDMLQ

-311 NWNAERQVTLTMTG
+311 NWNADRQLQLTLYG
-325 RDIGEYE
+325 QDIGEYPVE
-332 VPAPEFKADFNEEM
+332 KPEFKAEFNEEM

-378 LLNDLTE
+378 LLNDMTE

-400 LDPKYMTWANDL
+400 LDPKYANWANDL
-412 NPRPGKVYPFPD
+412 NPRPGKVYPLPA
-424 GAMKWNNPPVIP
+424 GAMIWNTPPTIP
-436 THAFNER
+436 TNAFNER
-443 LNMKDEM
+443 LNIKAEM
-450 REAVAISE
+450 REAVSVSE
-458 VTKGVSQTDDTTA
+458 VNKGVAMTDKTTA
-471 TEIKAQMGQADRR
+471 TEIKAQMGQADQR

-492 ANDFFFQEATIV
+492 ANDFFFQEAKIV
-504 LKMLQLYAPD
+504 LKMLQLYAPE
-514 KLYVRMVQDAK
+514 KLYVRTIQDAN

-558 QAYVQAYQMIIQD
+558 QAYMDAYQMIIQD
-571 PTNNLQAAKQ
+571 PTNNLMAAKQ

-598 IITPAQTPMAAIP
+598 IITPVNSPDASMPVA
-611 AGVPSNEQQ
+611 VPENEQQ
-620 LIGVS
+620 LAGVS
-625 EMTPEEGEFSG
+625 EMTPEEGVLSG
-636 QLV
+636 NVA